1 MHPRRQGV
9 MAAVR
14 RRLVRAAA
22 AAAAVATV
30 AGVLSGWPSL
40 AQETPADG
48 LPGSPQEAVAQDPP
62 ALPDIR
68 RRNGVDYLSG
78 GVGIDESRA
87 IHEAASS
94 WPLKITMAEM
104 NNGRAV
110 WISDAEVRIRDARS
124 RPVLEFRSDG
134 PLALVRLIPGRYTVE
149 ARFNGISQTR
159 DVIIVSGTPQKI
171 MIVWKLT
178 LR

>member
-1 MHPRRQGV
+1 MHPQRQGV
-9 MAAVR
+9 MAAMR
-14 RRLVRAAA
+14 RWLAR
-22 AAAAVATV
+22 AAAAVAVV
-30 AGVLSGWPSL
+30 AALAGALSGWPSL
-40 AQETPADG
+40 AQERPADG
-48 LPGSPQEAVAQDPP
+48 LPGSSQEAVVQDLPV
-62 ALPDIR
+62 LPDIR

-87 IHEAASS
+87 IHEAASD

-104 NNGRAV
+104 SNGRAV

-149 ARFNGISQTR
+149 ARFNGISQKR
-159 DVIIVSGTPQKI
+159 DVIIVSGAPQKI